1 MFSAL
6 SQEIVL
12 HIFSYLDLPELAVV
26 AEALPSLAA
35 LTMDPILHSQRLTIV
50 APARLKHFLFST
62 NAHGVPFRP
71 TIGDLAQRG
80 VIRGLNVEQRWRMGQ
95 YIYTINS
102 IKQYE
107 NGRKLARRVVSRQL
121 GRRLAARSDQ
131 ALKQLHHS
139 HVLPDIESSS
149 PNISRRLLPIVHK
162 LKWSL
167 QRANIARLLNAR
179 IDLVSTRGL
188 GEWLE
193 ESGRC
198 LLSEHE
204 RVRLALCP
212 DINKMVRFYES
223 LGVL

>member
-1 MFSAL
+1 M
-6 SQEIVL
+6 I
-12 HIFSYLDLPELAVV
+12 
-26 AEALPSLAA
+26 
-35 LTMDPILHSQRLTIV
+35 
-50 APARLKHFLFST
+50 
-62 NAHGVPFRP
+62 
-71 TIGDLAQRG
+71 
-80 VIRGLNVEQRWRMGQ
+80 
-95 YIYTINS
+95 
-102 IKQYE
+102 
-107 NGRKLARRVVSRQL
+107 VSRQL
-121 GRRLAARSDQ
+121 GRRLAALPGQ
-131 ALKQLHHS
+131 ALKQLHYS

-167 QRANIARLLNAR
+167 QRANIARLLNAQ

-212 DINKMVRFYES
+212 DINKMVRFYEG